1 MAKTDALAGPG
12 SRLLEQQL
20 LWFVQLR
27 WIAGAAV
34 VIGSLLDRY
43 WFAQY
48 GDRTLLLEIVGA
60 SILIYNAVFY
70 VALKQTSPQ
79 KRNLLLLFAWIH
91 LLADFIS
98 LATLITLTHG
108 LRSPLLGF
116 FVFHMVFASLL
127 LPRLMALAATAAA
140 IAIVGTALFVSNQ
153 SPASR
158 GEWFTA
164 FGAVVTLIGVVFLAN
179 HLTRSLRR
187 QRRQLLRQNKRIRK
201 VSRQMRR
208 QHRLLAQHEKMVA
221 LGQMAAGVAH
231 EIANPLASMDSL
243 LQLAQRKPENPR
255 PDLVQKL
262 RDQVARVSQIVQQ
275 MRSFS
280 HPTDGQWQHQPV
292 NTVVEQAL
300 DILRFDKRLKRV
312 QLIREFGDDVG
323 SIALQPHALQQ
334 VIVNLFSNA
343 LDAVELAEN
352 PTVTVR
358 TARRDGSVIIE
369 VTDNGGGIR
378 PEHMKR
384 LFEPFFTTKEVGR
397 GTGLGLSI
405 SYRLIDQQDGQ
416 LWARSELGA
425 GATFTIRLRD
435 RSTHSQIRETPAGAA
450 VISGN
455 PNS

>member
-1 MAKTDALAGPG
+1 M
-12 SRLLEQQL
+12 
-20 LWFVQLR
+20 
-27 WIAGAAV
+27 
-34 VIGSLLDRY
+34 
-43 WFAQY
+43 
-48 GDRTLLLEIVGA
+48 
-60 SILIYNAVFY
+60 
-70 VALKQTSPQ
+70 
-79 KRNLLLLFAWIH
+79 
-91 LLADFIS
+91 
-98 LATLITLTHG
+98 
-108 LRSPLLGF
+108 
-116 FVFHMVFASLL
+116 
-127 LPRLMALAATAAA
+127 
-140 IAIVGTALFVSNQ
+140 
-153 SPASR
+153 
-158 GEWFTA
+158 
-164 FGAVVTLIGVVFLAN
+164 
-179 HLTRSLRR
+179 
-187 QRRQLLRQNKRIRK
+187 
-201 VSRQMRR
+201 
-208 QHRLLAQHEKMVA
+208 
-221 LGQMAAGVAH
+221 
-231 EIANPLASMDSL
+231 
-243 LQLAQRKPENPR
+243 
-255 PDLVQKL
+255 
-262 RDQVARVSQIVQQ
+262 SQIVQQ